1 MTDQLNTC
9 EMPDHNPPTEEIR
22 EILEN
27 SKIIAMVGASDK
39 PERDSFV
46 VMRYLLQSGYRVIP
60 VNPGKE
66 EILGEKC
73 YPSLAAIPK
82 DIEIDIVDIFRRPEA
97 LAAVVDE
104 ALERGVKTIWMQLG
118 LAHNAAAEKAR
129 KQGSKV
135 VMSKCI
141 KIEHGRL

>member
-9 EMPDHNPPTEEIR
+9 EMPDKNPPTEEIR
-22 EILEN
+22 QILEN
-27 SKIIAMVGASDK
+27 SKVIAMVGASDK
-39 PERDSFV
+39 PDRDSFV

-82 DIEIDIVDIFRRPEA
+82 DIEIDIVDIFRRPEF

-104 ALERGVKTIWMQLG
+104 ALERGAKTIWMQLG

-129 KQGSKV
+129 KQGCKV
-135 VMSKCI
+135 VMSKCL
-141 KIEHGRL
+141 KIEHQRL